1 MTGSIRRWHRF
12 LVDRIAESRWLW
24 SRSGSRAAWAH
35 YERHARA
42 QTAAADR
49 HARVRDQAAARARRW
64 AHHGPPRVL
73 PRWQAAAGR
82 IFRAGNPREGQ
93 DK

>member
-1 MTGSIRRWHRF
+1 MTGSIKRWHRAV
-12 LVDRIAESRWLW
+12 VDRIAESRWLR
-24 SRSGSRAAWAH
+24 SRSGSGAAWAH

-42 QTAAADR
+42 RTVAADR
-49 HARVRDQAAARARRW
+49 HAHVRGQAAARARRW
-64 AHHGPPRVL
+64 AQNGPPRVL

-82 IFRAGNPREGQ
+82 IFGAGNTREGQ